1 MIFLQL
7 RYLLICIF
15 SVVFS
20 VIASTS
26 NGQPVEFG
34 VIGGVN
40 VSSHLNNFRYSVDD
54 IDITLHPEVT
64 MAYQAG
70 LVIRKEMNSKIRWQA
85 EPSFV
90 LMGAQYEEAFTI
102 RGFTMQTDSKTELA
116 YIQLPVLLQFNTS
129 QPPQIVYGLQ
139 NASTT
144 LHLTGGIFGGYLLD
158 ARFSGTNT
166 GAPLGIPFQSKFAN
180 DITSQYSEYD
190 GGIILGAGFEHGLNK
205 KVGLET
211 RVQLS
216 VLNSGDAPELSFKP
230 HNTAISL
237 AVYFLL

>member
-7 RYLLICIF
+7 RYLSICIF
-15 SVVFS
+15 SLFFL
-20 VIASTS
+20 VITSTT

-40 VSSHLNNFRYSVDD
+40 ISSHLNNFRYSVED
-54 IDITLHPEVT
+54 IDLTLHPEIT
-64 MAYQAG
+64 MAYQTG
-70 LVIRKEMNSKIRWQA
+70 LIVRKEMNSKIRWQA

-90 LMGAQYEEAFTI
+90 LMGAQYEEEFTI
-102 RGFTMQTDSKTELA
+102 RGFTMQTDSKTELT

-129 QPPQIVYGLQ
+129 QPQQIVYGLK
-139 NASTT
+139 NAVTT
-144 LHLTGGIFGGYLLD
+144 FHLTGGVFGGYLLD

-166 GAPLGIPFQSKFAN
+166 GAPLGIPFQRDFAN

-211 RVQLS
+211 RAQLS
-216 VLNSGDAPELSFKP
+216 VLNSGNVPDISFKT
-230 HNTAISL
+230 HNIVVTFS
-237 AVYFLL
+237 VYFLL